1 MRKGWLKRLFSS
13 DHQNSTNAENRPV
26 LSCVVDTD
34 PKFMMQ
40 AWVWLVSAK
49 VAGAFEDCDV
59 VVHHVGSAPDALRQ
73 ATDRFGARLY
83 EVEPFGEGA
92 ARYCNKL
99 QSHPPV
105 IATGAAGAILT
116 DVDLFFLTSP
126 IACWDK
132 DLVRAKIVDHPNPP
146 VEMLSQLAG
155 ILNIPTLEYDV
166 IPTFRQ
172 DDFTHALNCNGG
184 LYAFPMASLEAVASL
199 WRSVSTKCLS
209 QGEVLGKW
217 LHHSDQIGFLM
228 SMVKTDTPFK
238 PLTLKYNFP
247 THFKPKAYDGVNV
260 EDLKILH
267 YHNKLSPEGRLIPTG
282 HEGVDIYIDRANVV
296 LRAHEHLPEYK
307 TIQSLYATSL

>member
-13 DHQNSTNAENRPV
+13 DHQNSTDAENRLV

-34 PKFMMQ
+34 PKFLMQ

-59 VVHHVGSAPDALRQ
+59 VVHHIGPAPDALRQ
-73 ATDRFGARLY
+73 AADRFGAKLY
-83 EVEPFGEGA
+83 EVEPFGKGA

-105 IATGAAGAILT
+105 ITTGAAGAILT

-132 DLVRAKIVDHPNPP
+132 NFVRAKIVDHPNPP
-146 VEMLSQLAG
+146 TKMLSQLAD
-155 ILNIPTLEYDV
+155 ILNIPKLKYDSV
-166 IPTFRQ
+166 PTFRP
-172 DDFTHALNCNGG
+172 DTHTHELNCNGG
-184 LYAFPMASLEAVASL
+184 LYVFPMPSLVIVASL

-209 QGEVLGKW
+209 QAEVLGKW

-228 SMVKTDTPFK
+228 SMVKTETPFK
-238 PLTLKYNFP
+238 PLALRYNFP
-247 THFKPKAYDGVNV
+247 THFKPEAYDGMNV
-260 EDLKILH
+260 DDLKILH
-267 YHNKLSPEGRLIPTG
+267 YHNKLSPTGRLMPTG
-282 HEGVDIYIDRANVV
+282 HEGVDIYIHRANDILV
-296 LRAHEHLPEYK
+296 AHEHLPEYK
-307 TIQSLYATSL
+307 IIQSLYVASL